1 MLQIIQEVLLETP
14 GPSTA
19 HCIAPESAVEES
31 EMEVQAGHEP
41 TRKVNSIAI
50 QATKH
55 KRYML
60 RQELVQ
66 RVSKMVLVFMC
77 CLYIIQSLVHNN

>member
-55 KRYML
+55 KRNAKVHVAP
-60 RQELVQ
+60 RTS
-66 RVSKMVLVFMC
+66 SKGK
-77 CLYIIQSLVHNN
+77 